1 MAGPVFDAA
10 DYVRFDLPAGAVG
23 SRDGDDLVLVPLE
36 LLGVPVHG
44 GELASAARAMG
55 EARGV
60 RFAAWA
66 ATSAGAN
73 PLGLE
78 ALAEAVDGSLA
89 VLGFG
94 RTEIDVRGDALLF
107 RVRGR
112 CDVGGYEAL
121 GAFLCG
127 FFAGFVSALDP
138 SKQFDVIY
146 LGPGGGEAEEAV
158 FFAGNPDA
166 VDRVNGWLA
175 DGVEPY
181 DAILRLHAEGGVA

>member
-10 DYVRFDLPAGAVG
+10 GYVRFDLHAGSVG
-23 SRDGDDLVLVPLE
+23 TRDGDDLVLVPLE
-36 LLGVPVHG
+36 LLGVPVLG
-44 GELASAARAMG
+44 GELASAARSMG

-66 ATSAGAN
+66 ATSSGAE

-78 ALAEAVDGSLA
+78 ALAQNLDGALA

-112 CDVGGYEAL
+112 CDVAGSEAL
-121 GAFLCG
+121 GPFLCG
-127 FFAGFVSALDP
+127 FFAGFVSAIDP
-138 SKQFDVIY
+138 SMPFDVVYI
-146 LGPGGGEAEEAV
+146 GTEAGGTDDAV

-166 VDRVNGWLA
+166 VERMNRWLGE
-175 DGVEPY
+175 GVDPY
-181 DAILRLHAEGGVA
+181 DAIQRLHTEGGIA

>member
-10 DYVRFDLPAGAVG
+10 GYVHFDLREGTVG
-23 SRDGDDLVLVPLE
+23 TRDGDDLVLVPLE
-36 LLGVPVHG
+36 LLGLPVSG
-44 GELASAARAMG
+44 GELASAARSMG

-66 ATSAGAN
+66 ATSAGAE

-78 ALAEAVDGSLA
+78 ALAKALDGALA

-94 RTEIDVRGDALLF
+94 RTELDVRGDALLF

-112 CDVGGYEAL
+112 CDVAGYEAL

-127 FFAGFVSALDP
+127 FFAGFVSAIDP
-138 SKQFDVIY
+138 SKQFDVVY
-146 LGPGGGEAEEAV
+146 LGPDGESGEEAI

-166 VDRVNGWLA
+166 VERVNLWLGEGA
-175 DGVEPY
+175 GPY
-181 DAILRLHAEGGVA
+181 EAIGRLHEKGGLA